1 MSSLKLA
8 LVGLS
13 CASLLSACAVREA
26 PSFPAKSY
34 SEMQPGYA
42 DAELKPRSKWAE
54 RTSQNGRYIQQVDY
68 NRANS
73 DQRGPHI
80 LNPHSHRQS
89 DYQTRQHYAQTQNRQ
104 VSTRPVSER
113 ATSQTQAQSS
123 QMERNTYGASAYTQ
137 PKRVQYNPNSYRP
150 TRYEGLKTEPQFIR
164 TRSGHSV
171 EVFTHSV
178 KQGDTTYS
186 LAKRF
191 CSSVDDIRNL
201 NALTGDY
208 RIKIGQSL
216 IIPRTQC

>member
-8 LVGLS
+8 LIGLS

-26 PSFPAKSY
+26 PSFPASKH

-42 DAELKPRSKWAE
+42 DAELKPQSKWTD

-68 NRANS
+68 NPAYS

-80 LNPHSHRQS
+80 LNPRSNRQS
-89 DYQTRQHYAQTQNRQ
+89 EYQTRQYNAQAQNRQ
-104 VSTRPVSER
+104 VSTRPVSQR
-113 ATSQTQAQSS
+113 TASQTQGQYS
-123 QMERNTYGASAYTQ
+123 QTERNTYSASAYTQ
-137 PKRVQYNPNSYRP
+137 PKRVQHNPNPYRP
-150 TRYEGLKTEPQFIR
+150 TRYEGLKTDPQFIR
-164 TRSGHSV
+164 TRSGQSV

-191 CSSVDDIRNL
+191 CSGVDDIRNL

-208 RIKIGQSL
+208 QIKIGQSL